1 MSRKAPIAIA
11 SANLVDHPAARAW
24 NRVGGGIEPAIVEL
38 WREAGLTKPAIY
50 RLTFGGPQSPGVFAK
65 RYFKTSPEIERK
77 VYEEILPHL
86 PLTVPRYYGSCE
98 DGDGSAWLFVED
110 VGTERF
116 STQDPEQRLVAA
128 RWLGVLHRSGADLPA
143 AARLPDAGPSRYLG
157 HLRSAR
163 ARIRRGASNPGL
175 TAEGR
180 AMLSVILELHDA
192 LEARWRT
199 FERACDGLP
208 ATLVHGDFRPKNVRI
223 RTGDAALFPIDWE
236 MAGWGVPAADLAP
249 ARNCGMTMQV
259 DPHSYETVMRE
270 RWPDLDAAA
279 IKKLSILGHI
289 FRALAGIEWESESL
303 IFESPSYLTK
313 PVSSMRSFARKITD
327 GLEAGAEFLR

>member
-1 MSRKAPIAIA
+1 MSKKAPIAIA

-24 NRVGGGIEPAIVEL
+24 KSIGCGSEPAIVEL

-50 RLTFGGPQSPGVFAK
+50 RLTFARPQRPGVFAK

-86 PLTVPRYYGSCE
+86 PLTLPRYYGYCQ
-98 DGDGSAWLFVED
+98 DHDGSAWLFVED
-110 VGTERF
+110 VGAERL
-116 STQDPEQRLVAA
+116 SPRDPDQRVLAG

-157 HLRSAR
+157 HLRSGR
-163 ARIRRGASNPGL
+163 ARIRLRAGNPGL
-175 TAEGR
+175 TTEGR

-192 LEARWRT
+192 LESRWRE
-199 FERACDGLP
+199 FEKACEGLP

-223 RTGDAALFPIDWE
+223 CTGDAALYPIDWE

-249 ARNCGMTMQV
+249 ARDLGMTMQV

-303 IFESPSYLTK
+303 RFELPNYLTK
-313 PVSSMRSFARKITD
+313 PVSSMRSFARKIND